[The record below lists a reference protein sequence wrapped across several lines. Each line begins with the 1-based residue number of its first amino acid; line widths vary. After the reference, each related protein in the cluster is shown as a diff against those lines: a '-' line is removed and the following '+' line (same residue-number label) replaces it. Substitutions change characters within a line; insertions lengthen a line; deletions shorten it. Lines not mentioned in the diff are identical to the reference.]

1 MDTLEIQAEK
11 LTLINWISQLQ
22 DVTLIAEL
30 RRIQKSVT
38 VEIPQWQQDIVLDR
52 IKNSKPED
60 YISWEEAEKQV

>member
-1 MDTLEIQAEK
+1 MDTVEIQAEK

-22 DVTLIAEL
+22 DVTLITEL

-60 YISWEEAEKQV
+60 YISWEEAEKQI